1 MAKHTN
7 TRTVY
12 RDSVDGRF
20 ITRTEARKRPK
31 TTEKQKLKLNLSKQR
46 HATSNSKKGET
57 I

>member
-20 ITRTEARKRPK
+20 ITRIQAEKRPK
-31 TTEKQKLKLNLSKQR
+31 TTEKQKLKLDLSKQR
-46 HATSNSKKGET
+46 PAASNSNKGET
-57 I
+57 N